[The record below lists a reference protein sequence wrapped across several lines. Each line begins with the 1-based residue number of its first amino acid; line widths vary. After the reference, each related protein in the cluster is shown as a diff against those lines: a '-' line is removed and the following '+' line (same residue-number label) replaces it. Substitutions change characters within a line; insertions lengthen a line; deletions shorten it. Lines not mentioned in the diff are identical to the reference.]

1 MVDVNIGSSKIL
13 KLYKILLTFVYKI
26 ECFFIDFIIIT
37 TKKIMEHNQVEIFIP
52 FLEKNISKTFIFN
65 VFEQRL
71 FGKIVKIE
79 IHDKKIKNKKNNI
92 RSAKHNYAFATIHLF
107 DTMPGNNL
115 RKNIMQNKTTYVICE
130 HYNETIYWQVKPYL
144 NVEDRLEKG
153 FNLHIDES
161 SELMINAKKNL
172 SLVIPDES
180 IVYKPLH
187 QGQMAPRN
195 TIVSF
200 FDNLMEKM
208 SIWEDYLDIENAI
221 DNERINYQ
229 KSLEIQ
235 NMNEIV

>member
-1 MVDVNIGSSKIL
+1 
-13 KLYKILLTFVYKI
+13 
-26 ECFFIDFIIIT
+26 
-37 TKKIMEHNQVEIFIP
+37 MEHNQVEIFIP
-52 FLEKNISKTFIFN
+52 FLEKNISKTFITN
-65 VFEQRL
+65 VFEERL

-79 IHDKKIKNKKNNI
+79 LHDKKIKNNKNNI

-115 RKNIMQNKTTYVICE
+115 RKNIMHNKSTYVICE

-144 NVEDRLEKG
+144 NVEDRLERG

-172 SLVIPDES
+172 SLEIPDES
-180 IVYKPLH
+180 IVYKPIH
-187 QGQMAPRN
+187 QGQMAPRYSF
-195 TIVSF
+195 VSF
-200 FDNLMEKM
+200 FDNLIEKM

-229 KSLEIQ
+229 KWLEFRDMI
-235 NMNEIV
+235 ELV